1 MSRFSFRL
9 LACCTMAS
17 LVLGGC
23 GVLSRAGAGTDG
35 ALGAVDSE
43 FHSAYYD
50 AQLAKIK
57 GDRSGARESLLACL
71 DADPD
76 AAVVHFELARIERMD
91 GQWNAAMVA
100 IDRAVALESENP
112 WFRREFAEIALE
124 LGRNAEADVALEWLL
139 MNKPE
144 DDVAAMMLLD
154 LRSAEGRYGDAAEV
168 VDILEK
174 EWGPDPEW
182 HFERHRLNIAAGDI
196 EGALENLADVERDF
210 PEVVEA
216 PLQHARILSSMG
228 RNKEA
233 ETVLQTALERTGNG
247 RLHLEWAHMLT
258 SKGETDAAR
267 SHVRRAFS
275 SEDVPLAEKLDITWT
290 YLELA
295 EMPNSAL
302 RPEAEKLIE
311 LLLEG
316 HPSEAGPFELLAALR
331 EIEGDAEGALD
342 ALEEALDRDANSAD
356 RWLEACQL
364 AIASNQWG
372 RLERLSESAGGL
384 FPNLPVFPYFRG
396 MAFMELG
403 DDRAAERQLKVARN
417 LIVDRPDFDSD
428 VLTMLAQ
435 LTHDRGDHV
444 ASDGWFE
451 LALEANPQ
459 NILALNNY
467 AYYLSVRG
475 AKTERAVEMASR
487 VVALSPGNAN
497 FEDTYA
503 WALHRN
509 GDHAEALTWIELAL
523 VHEGEHPTAT
533 VLEHAGDI
541 LESLGRMDEAKVKWQ
556 AALDA
561 GAESERIL
569 EKLGTE

>member
-1 MSRFSFRL
+1 M
-9 LACCTMAS
+9 
-17 LVLGGC
+17 
-23 GVLSRAGAGTDG
+23 LSRAGAGTDG

-124 LGRNAEADVALEWLL
+124 LGRNVEADLALEWLL

-196 EGALENLADVERDF
+196 DGALGNLADVERDF

-228 RNKEA
+228 RNNEA

-247 RLHLEWAHMLT
+247 L
-258 SKGETDAAR
+258 S
-267 SHVRRAFS
+267 
-275 SEDVPLAEKLDITWT
+275 
-290 YLELA
+290 
-295 EMPNSAL
+295 
-302 RPEAEKLIE
+302 LI
-311 LLLEG
+311 
-316 HPSEAGPFELLAALR
+316 H
-331 EIEGDAEGALD
+331 I
-342 ALEEALDRDANSAD
+342 
-356 RWLEACQL
+356 
-364 AIASNQWG
+364 
-372 RLERLSESAGGL
+372 
-384 FPNLPVFPYFRG
+384 
-396 MAFMELG
+396 
-403 DDRAAERQLKVARN
+403 
-417 LIVDRPDFDSD
+417 
-428 VLTMLAQ
+428 
-435 LTHDRGDHV
+435 
-444 ASDGWFE
+444 
-451 LALEANPQ
+451 
-459 NILALNNY
+459 
-467 AYYLSVRG
+467 
-475 AKTERAVEMASR
+475 
-487 VVALSPGNAN
+487 
-497 FEDTYA
+497 
-503 WALHRN
+503 
-509 GDHAEALTWIELAL
+509 
-523 VHEGEHPTAT
+523 
-533 VLEHAGDI
+533 
-541 LESLGRMDEAKVKWQ
+541 
-556 AALDA
+556 
-561 GAESERIL
+561 
-569 EKLGTE
+569 